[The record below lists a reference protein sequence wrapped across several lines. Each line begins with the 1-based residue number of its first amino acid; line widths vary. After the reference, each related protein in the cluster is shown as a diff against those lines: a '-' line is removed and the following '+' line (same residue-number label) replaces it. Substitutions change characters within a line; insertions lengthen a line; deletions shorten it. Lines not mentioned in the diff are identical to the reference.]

1 MILKMVQTRNG
12 ATGSSWIQFIK
23 EKSKEYHAQ
32 KQEQGEKQV
41 HPSKKQKVVDDRSN
55 NRGVKATGR

>member
-1 MILKMVQTRNG
+1 MVQTKNG

-32 KQEQGEKQV
+32 KQEQEEKQV
-41 HPSKKQKVVDDRSN
+41 HPNKKQKVTNGGAD
-55 NRGVKATGR
+55 NRGAKTAGR

>member
-1 MILKMVQTRNG
+1 MILKMVQTKNG
-12 ATGSSWIQFIK
+12 ATESSWIQFIK

-41 HPSKKQKVVDDRSN
+41 HPNKKQKVTDGRAD
-55 NRGVKATGR
+55 NRGVKTTGG

>member
-1 MILKMVQTRNG
+1 MVQTKNG

-32 KQEQGEKQV
+32 KQDQGTGEKQV
-41 HPSKKQKVVDDRSN
+41 QPNKKQKVTDGRAD
-55 NRGVKATGR
+55 NRGVKTTGR

>member
-1 MILKMVQTRNG
+1 MVQTKTG

-32 KQEQGEKQV
+32 KQEGEKQV
-41 HPSKKQKVVDDRSN
+41 HPNKKQKVTDGRAD
-55 NRGVKATGR
+55 NRGVKTTSR

>member
-1 MILKMVQTRNG
+1 MVQTKNG

-32 KQEQGEKQV
+32 KQEQEEKQV
-41 HPSKKQKVVDDRSN
+41 HPNKKQKVSDDRAD
-55 NRGVKATGR
+55 NRGVKTTGR